1 MRHSFTH
8 TRTFS
13 CTAAIFDLS
22 YIRFDAMTHK
32 VSKRDVFLRVL
43 GRTPVWT
50 KGQFYMTKTLDE
62 ALAITDELAETDVAR
77 IAAGVIAYKLDADMP
92 GAMGSLTLDNQTG
105 CDPDMTGVAVH
116 NGGSGT
122 ADADWDFLC
131 GHSSAPGR
139 DVLAEIKHILTLYMG
154 SGQALDGFNSAR
166 IIKGPEEMRIASR
179 HASIVAAMAEEE
191 DAEAPAG
198 YYAKV
203 VNFSVIVGKRGVT
216 KNKEDAYDELLSY
229 AGAVSSILGDENN
242 LLNGV
247 TEECRIGSIEGP
259 RQVEGDEEPYE
270 VATVN
275 GLARFPL
282 MHSDR

>member
-8 TRTFS
+8 TRTYS
-13 CTAAIFDLS
+13 CSSAVFELG
-22 YIRFDAMTHK
+22 YIRFDAMTYAA
-32 VSKRDVFLRVL
+32 SKRDVFLRVL
-43 GRTPVWT
+43 GRTPDWG

-62 ALAITDELAETDVAR
+62 ALAITDELADTDVAR
-77 IAAGVIAYKLDADMP
+77 VAAGVIAYKLDVPMP
-92 GAMGSLTLDNQTG
+92 GAMGSLTLDNQSG
-105 CDPDMTGVAVH
+105 CDPDMTGVAVY
-116 NGGSGT
+116 NGGAGH
-122 ADADWDFLC
+122 ADTDWDFLC

-166 IIKGPEEMRIASR
+166 ILKGPEEIMIASR
-179 HASIVAAMAEEE
+179 HGSIVAAMAEEE
-191 DAEAPAG
+191 PAGASAG
-198 YYAKV
+198 YYARV
-203 VNFSVIVGKRGVT
+203 VNFSVLVGRRGVT
-216 KNKEDAYDELLSY
+216 KHKEDAYDELLSY
-229 AGAVSSILGDENN
+229 AGAIGSILGDENK

-247 TEECRIGSIEGP
+247 TEECVFGSIEGP
-259 RQVEGDEEPYE
+259 RQVEGEEEPYE

>member
-13 CTAAIFDLS
+13 CAAAVFDFS
-22 YIRFDAMTHK
+22 HFYFGQMTYRA
-32 VSKRDVFLRVL
+32 SKRDVFLRVM
-43 GRTPVWT
+43 GRTPDWG
-50 KGQFYMTKTLDE
+50 KGQFYLVKTLNE
-62 ALAITDELAETDVAR
+62 ALAITDELADTDVAR
-77 IAAGVIAYKLDADMP
+77 IAAGVIAYKLDVAMP
-92 GAMGSLTLDNQTG
+92 GAMGSLVLTNQAG
-105 CDPDMTGVAVH
+105 CDPDMTMIVLY
-116 NGGSGT
+116 NGGSGH
-122 ADADWDFLC
+122 ADTDWDVLC
-131 GHSSAPGR
+131 AHSSAPGR

-179 HASIVAAMAEEE
+179 HGQIVAAMAEEE

-203 VNFSVIVGKRGVT
+203 VNFSVIVGRRGVT

-259 RQVEGDEEPYE
+259 RQVEGEEEPYE